1 MLHIMPSLDLMAITP
16 LLIGAK
22 EEKEAGEVT
31 LTEITNSIM
40 VSLTVETMGALPGR
54 TPGTTTAIGSSRN
67 KKGKT
72 RCQLCS
78 NIGHSA
84 QQYSQLIHHGN
95 QALANLCF
103 SDASASNPVTW
114 FPDTG
119 ANQHVTPD
127 MASTTHEEPYL
138 GNDQLY
144 IGDGKGLN
152 ISNTAHK
159 ILHTPKRTF
168 YSI

>member
-1 MLHIMPSLDLMAITP
+1 MPT
-16 LLIGAK
+16 
-22 EEKEAGEVT
+22 
-31 LTEITNSIM
+31 
-40 VSLTVETMGALPGR
+40 
-54 TPGTTTAIGSSRN
+54 
-67 KKGKT
+67 
-72 RCQLCS
+72 CS
-78 NIGHSA
+78 NIEHSA
-84 QQYSQLIHHGN
+84 QQCSQLVHHGN
-95 QALANLCF
+95 QALANLSF

-127 MASTTHEEPYL
+127 IAGTTHGEPYL
-138 GNDQLY
+138 GNDPLY
-144 IGDGKGLN
+144 IGDGKGLI